1 MSFTCSL
8 EFKTQVVQL
17 TIVLIFADSAQSRLA
32 AFRNREIQN
41 KCRLLF
47 QTLCFPRINWSF
59 ASTWLK
65 LDIFKNRMILY
76 KIAAMPLPTKRF
88 LTTNESLSMKHFIFS
103 SMGIR
108 MANGQSCKLPNLL
121 NEKAVFRNFQVT
133 RCFLRFRGSSNF
145 Q

>member
-47 QTLCFPRINWSF
+47 QTLCFPRINCSL

-65 LDIFKNRMILY
+65 LDIFKNRMILF

-88 LTTNESLSMKHFIFS
+88 LTTNESFQMRYWMSFYLKGQWNYIKSTLKFPKRLFLYSRYESLKIWCLIIFDV
-103 SMGIR
+103 
-108 MANGQSCKLPNLL
+108 P
-121 NEKAVFRNFQVT
+121 
-133 RCFLRFRGSSNF
+133 
-145 Q
+145 